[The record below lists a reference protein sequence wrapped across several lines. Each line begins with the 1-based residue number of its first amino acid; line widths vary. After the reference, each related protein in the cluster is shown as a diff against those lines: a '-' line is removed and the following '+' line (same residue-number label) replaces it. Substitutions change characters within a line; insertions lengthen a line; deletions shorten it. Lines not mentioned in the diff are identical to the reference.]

1 MSVIAEQA
9 EQHADALAMRTF
21 QILTKEGGEIMKEV
35 LLILGALAVL
45 AYVFAQALLAAL
57 QPLLTALSSHLH

>member
-1 MSVIAEQA
+1 
-9 EQHADALAMRTF
+9 MRTF

-35 LLILGALAVL
+35 LVVLGALAVL

-57 QPLLTALSSHLH
+57 QPLLAALSSHLH